1 MLTSEQGDEFE
12 QNGFVNGGKVIS
24 DAALT
29 ELTAA
34 LDAVLDK
41 GPDGFSEGEP
51 QPVSFRILSYFG
63 PRRGHRR
70 GVAERERWRRAPRRR
85 RDDAIDAARKT
96 KQ

>member
-1 MLTSEQGDEFE
+1 MLTSEQVDEFE

-41 GPDGFSEGEP
+41 GPDGFSEGKP
-51 QPVSFRILSYFG
+51 QPVSFRTLSGDQEKPVWQIVNIWEATFC
-63 PRRGHRR
+63 
-70 GVAERERWRRAPRRR
+70 VWAPHL
-85 RDDAIDAARKT
+85 
-96 KQ
+96 